1 MGFVVEGKDWSEGE
15 EEGEASFS
23 AFVFESNTEG
33 EKVTVDAGM
42 WAGFVNWG
50 VGLFKQYG
58 RCGTRHDMTSYPKAR
73 SQGVDSF
80 SITAQI

>member
-33 EKVTVDAGM
+33 EKVSVDAGM

-50 VGLFKQYG
+50 VLLFVYL
-58 RCGTRHDMTSYPKAR
+58 CGTRYEMTSYLKVR

-80 SITAQI
+80 PINAQI